1 MGEEGGEK
9 ELGLDTEKFWNY
21 KPLSI
26 LTLTMKG
33 EYS

>member
-1 MGEEGGEK
+1 MGDKGGEK
-9 ELGLDTEKFWNY
+9 ELGLDRKEFWND
-21 KPLSI
+21 KSSSI